1 MKKSLRIL
9 LLAGIVGLMAFT
21 TACMT
26 PESDAYSPAG
36 RPIDTGPEL
45 ADTSPTDDD
54 FLYGQ
59 GMTIPEFMY
68 FSGTVVEIM
77 SALGPPPVDGQPV
90 WHGLSVLVEGEVD
103 ADGYAPRVN
112 FSLTEDTVR
121 LLGGDDLWG
130 NIEIGMTVTG
140 FYDATLPVPLIYPP
154 HFNAVAFAR
163 GNAGVRVDR
172 FDENFLSSDGSLFIH
187 IGEDTEI
194 VFQDGTAFEGERDD
208 LVGRALVVL
217 YDIVLDSFP
226 QQTSPVK
233 VIVLFERAE
242 HPAMPDISW
251 EGGFQLSQEDIDAMW
266 DGLFDPETVK
276 VIVEGEAVE
285 MPTPFINREAGF
297 IMVPAAYIA
306 EALGYVV
313 TGEGFDTVIGRYGEP
328 GGIVAFVEGLDAYMI
343 GRIETI
349 SLGAAP
355 EVVDG
360 VLFVPL
366 HFFGMVL
373 PEAGFVMD
381 GNIFIEKMIIERQE
395 RR

>member
-9 LLAGIVGLMAFT
+9 LLAGIAGLMTFT
-21 TACMT
+21 TACIT
-26 PESDAYSPAG
+26 PESDAYSPTG

-45 ADTSPTDDD
+45 AGVSPPDDD
-54 FLYGQ
+54 FLYCGV
-59 GMTIPEFMY
+59 MNTPEFMY
-68 FSGTVVEIM
+68 FSGAVIEIM
-77 SALGPPPVDGQPV
+77 SALGPPPADGGPV
-90 WHGLSVLVEGEVD
+90 WHGLSVLVEGE
-103 ADGYAPRVN
+103 AGSEGYAPRVN
-112 FSLTEDTVR
+112 FSITEDTVR
-121 LLGGDDLWG
+121 LLDNGDLWG

-154 HFNAVAFAR
+154 HFNAVVFAQ

-187 IGEDTEI
+187 IGEDTEV

-208 LVGRALVVL
+208 LIGRALVVL

-226 QQTSPVK
+226 QQTFPAK

-242 HPAMPDISW
+242 HPAMPDISC
-251 EGGFQLSQEDIDAMW
+251 EGGFQLSQEEIDAMW
-266 DGLFDPETVK
+266 DDLFDPVTVEI
-276 VIVEGEAVE
+276 IVEGEVVE
-285 MPTPFINREAGF
+285 MPTPFISRETGF
-297 IMVPAAYIA
+297 VMVPAAYIA

-313 TGEGFDTVIGRYGEP
+313 TGEEFDTVIGRYGEP
-328 GGIVAFVEGLDAYMI
+328 GGIVAFAEGIDAYMI
-343 GRIETI
+343 GRIESI

-355 EVVDG
+355 EVIDG

-373 PEAGFVMD
+373 PETGFVVD
-381 GNIFIEKMIIERQE
+381 GNIFIEKMTFELQE